1 MLPPFSPPTHVLICI
16 PPSVLSSFPPSSP
29 PSLLPPPPS
38 FLSLSL
44 LSLSSSPQ
52 TSVTNDRHNCIK
64 DSISQPHSTL
74 YLRPRYMGEVQGMMM
89 TARVTAKAFNGVFMC
104 SFTWVD
110 LVMHLYIIHQT
121 MLIPYSTVMS
131 LRQMVTVC
139 SVEAFSNLYMGVAGP
154 GLCIAL
160 LGHTKYVKC
169 RRRKCL
175 HVVSN
180 KIHTA

>member
-1 MLPPFSPPTHVLICI
+1 
-16 PPSVLSSFPPSSP
+16 
-29 PSLLPPPPS
+29 
-38 FLSLSL
+38 
-44 LSLSSSPQ
+44 
-52 TSVTNDRHNCIK
+52 
-64 DSISQPHSTL
+64 
-74 YLRPRYMGEVQGMMM
+74 MMT

-154 GLCIAL
+154 GMCIAL